1 MFILYYSFMMNCIH
15 THCRFRGRIKV
26 CPRHNLRSVR
36 NQAQRQPK
44 DPSEYSSI
52 DKDGDNAQG
61 GWIVSTLRWINKV
74 AIGKPSTH
82 SSSTN
87 PLGNLLNKLLRDN
100 ALALRRRSPSKIPD
114 YHQLKQL
121 EDTTDPA
128 VIQRLETLLLTSRQS
143 VLKLLFC
150 CPSIAVMDPTDVSIR
165 IIALK
170 TVLPCVD
177 VARMVS
183 LAPDRFFFS
192 SSIEGGDNGEM
203 SCWQQQM
210 SVIVQA
216 SQLLYTGLEGADIDF
231 LIQEDPEVLF
241 IGVENIEIGVKELR
255 KLWNVDSTAL
265 RNSDALE
272 LGLAVRALGPGG
284 PPEWF

>member
-1 MFILYYSFMMNCIH
+1 MMKYLH
-15 THCRFRGRIKV
+15 THCQFRGHIEV
-26 CPRHNLRSVR
+26 LSRHNLRSPVK

-44 DPSEYSSI
+44 DPSKYSSI
-52 DKDGDNAQG
+52 EDLRDEIDGTDEQG
-61 GWIVSTLRWINKV
+61 GWIVSSLRWISKV
-74 AIGKPSTH
+74 AIGRPSTD

-87 PLGNLLNKLLRDN
+87 VLSSLLNKLLRDK
-100 ALALRRRSPSKIPD
+100 ALALRRRSPSMIPD

-143 VLKLLFC
+143 ILKLLFR
-150 CPSIAVMDPTDVSIR
+150 CPFIAVMDPIDVSIR
-165 IIALK
+165 IIDLK

-192 SSIEGGDNGEM
+192 FG
-203 SCWQQQM
+203 WQQQM
-210 SVIVQA
+210 SVIVKA

-241 IGVENIEIGVKELR
+241 IGVENIEVGIKEL
-255 KLWNVDSTAL
+255 KQLWNVDSTAL

-272 LGLAVRALGPGG
+272 LGLAIRALGPGG
-284 PPEWF
+284 PPEFF